1 MNLEVN
7 EFNDIKTKDV
17 MQTPK
22 EIAIIGDGYAAAVM
36 ALHLLRNGISGDSI
50 ALIGPRA
57 PGKGNAYTC
66 ASPFFRLNVRED
78 LPIIF
83 SEDPLH
89 FARWA
94 LANVNDPESKTDAGY
109 FYRRSD
115 FGNYVFQLLHD
126 TEGVENIER
135 VNAKVNKLKPADSY
149 WTMTLDDGHQFNAK
163 QVIIATGNSPPV
175 WPCTVKTSV
184 QSSARMVE
192 NPWPGD
198 YLDNINQDDHLIL
211 LGGGLTALDA
221 INALVGQGHR
231 GIVSIISPRPIF
243 PPVQALWKR
252 CNQPQIPKNVS
263 PRGLVHFMR
272 NYLPTISTDSIE
284 WQSAWE
290 ELRPPLNEVWQR
302 FSAQERRS
310 LLKRLGWLWSL
321 YRFRASPQTIAAYEY
336 LRERN
341 QVQFAVGRAKQ
352 ITCSDTK
359 VSVLMSSGSELVGD
373 RIINCTGVGSDS
385 LSNELI
391 TSGLAAPDALLQS
404 IAIDTCFRVMDSEQ
418 KPYLNLWMI
427 GPATMGSLGDVV
439 ASSAIA
445 KQAEQLASQI
455 AK

>member
-1 MNLEVN
+1 MPTK
-7 EFNDIKTKDV
+7 IKQDA

-22 EIAIIGDGYAAAVM
+22 EIAIVGDGYSAAVM
-36 ALHLLRNGISGDSI
+36 ALHLLRRGISGDSI

-66 ASPFFRLNVRED
+66 ASTFFRLNVRED

-94 LANVNDPESKTDAGY
+94 QANVDDPESKTDAGY
-109 FYRRSD
+109 FYRRRD
-115 FGNYVFQLLHD
+115 FGNYVVQLLRD
-126 TEGVENIER
+126 TEGAIKVER
-135 VNAKVNKLKPADSY
+135 VLAKVNQLKPENGH
-149 WTMTLDDGHQFNAK
+149 WTMALDDGSQLSAK
-163 QVIIATGNSPPV
+163 QVIIATGNSPPR
-175 WPCTVKTSV
+175 WPCAVMTSV
-184 QSSARMVE
+184 QSSTRMIE

-198 YLDNINQDDHLIL
+198 YLDNINQDDHVIL

-231 GIVSIISPRPIF
+231 GMVSVISPRAIF

-252 CNQPQIPKNVS
+252 LNQPQMPKNLS
-263 PRGLVHFMR
+263 PRRLVSFMR
-272 NYLPTISTDSIE
+272 NYLPKSSADSPE

-290 ELRPPLNEVWQR
+290 ELRPYLNEVWQQ

-310 LLKRLGWLWSL
+310 LLKRLGWVWSL

-336 LRERN
+336 LRFHN

-352 ITCSDTK
+352 ITCSESK
-359 VSVLMSSGSELVGD
+359 ISVLMSSGAEPVGD
-373 RIINCTGVGSDS
+373 RIINCTGVGSDP
-385 LSNELI
+385 LSSELI
-391 TSGLAAPDALLQS
+391 ASGLAAPDALLQS
-404 IAIDTCFRVMDSEQ
+404 IAVDTDFRVMNSEHE
-418 KPYLNLWMI
+418 PYVNLWMI

-445 KQAEQLASQI
+445 KQAEQLADQI
-455 AK
+455 AE